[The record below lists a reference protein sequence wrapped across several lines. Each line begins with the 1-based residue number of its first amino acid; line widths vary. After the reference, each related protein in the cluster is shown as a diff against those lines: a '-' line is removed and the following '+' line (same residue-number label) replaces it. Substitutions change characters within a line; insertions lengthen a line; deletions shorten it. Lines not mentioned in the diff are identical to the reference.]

1 MKIIFVKDFTE
12 FPGLRHCS
20 ISEDSGELYY
30 HKVLNSEFANSLSD
44 KSDLIL
50 NLDQTTGYP
59 PSFLDE
65 AIGNLVYDF
74 TLDVVKS
81 NLKIISEEEPDLLDL
96 IEKETFPQWEKRR
109 VDSVKPK
116 KTKRHEPWFRFLNGS
131 LTKTQG

>member
-59 PSFLDE
+59 S
-65 AIGNLVYDF
+65 
-74 TLDVVKS
+74 
-81 NLKIISEEEPDLLDL
+81 IIP
-96 IEKETFPQWEKRR
+96 
-109 VDSVKPK
+109 
-116 KTKRHEPWFRFLNGS
+116 
-131 LTKTQG
+131 